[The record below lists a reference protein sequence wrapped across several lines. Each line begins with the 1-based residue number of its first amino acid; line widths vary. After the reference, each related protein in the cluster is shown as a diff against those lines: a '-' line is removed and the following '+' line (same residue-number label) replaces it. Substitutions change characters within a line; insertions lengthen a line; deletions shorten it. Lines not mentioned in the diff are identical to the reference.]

1 MARGMLNN
9 FRDDAEALM
18 FMLSVDELS
27 PNLQS
32 KIYTTLSTHPHLRGL
47 DLIGQIEKSLTLAEQ
62 SEAEAWL
69 RGLSAEDKRALRGG

>member
-1 MARGMLNN
+1 MLNN

-18 FMLSVDELS
+18 FMLSA

-47 DLIGQIEKSLTLAEQ
+47 DLIDQIEKSLTLAEQ